1 MIKNKKYFIKSQGCQ
16 MNQYDSDKISDLLV
30 HHYNMTSIDDP
41 SRADLLILNTCS
53 IREKAQEKVFSQLGR
68 WRKIKEKNPDALIAV
83 GGCVATQEGKNIRQ
97 RAPEVDIV
105 FGPQT
110 LHRLPKMIDDVVSR
124 DAKPVDITF
133 PLIEKFD
140 YIPQSKKS
148 NVSQY
153 VSIMEGC
160 SKYCTFCVVPY
171 TRGEEVSRTLDE
183 IIFEASNLAKNGA
196 KEIILLGQ
204 NVNAYKGIRERDNKV
219 INFAELIRYISK
231 IEGIERI
238 RHTTSHP
245 IDFSDDLINEYKNK
259 KLCSNLHLPI
269 QSGSDFILSKMKRKH
284 TILEYKNMI
293 RKVRDVRPD
302 ISITSD
308 FIIGYPGESE
318 KYFQETLNLIEDVQF
333 DDGYSFIYSKRPG
346 TIASSEIDNTSLD
359 EKKYRLSK
367 VQDLIRKNSEKYLL
381 KLVNTKQQV
390 LVEGKSKKIKG
401 EIFGRTFTNKI
412 VHFKASEKFLGKCV
426 DVEILKANR
435 SSLYGCM

>member
-1 MIKNKKYFIKSQGCQ
+1 
-16 MNQYDSDKISDLLV
+16 MNQYDSDKISDLLA
-30 HHYNMTSIDDP
+30 HHYNMTYIDNP
-41 SRADLLILNTCS
+41 SQADLLILNTCS

-68 WRKIKEKNPDALIAV
+68 WRKIKEKNPDILIAV

-110 LHRLPKMIDDVVSR
+110 LHRLPKMIDDVVSK
-124 DAKPVDITF
+124 DNKPVDVSF

-183 IIFEASNLAKNGA
+183 IIYEASNLAKNGA

-245 IDFSDDLINEYKNK
+245 IDFSDDLINEYNNK

-293 RKVRDVRPD
+293 RKVRDVRPE

-318 KYFQETLNLIEDVQF
+318 KYFQETLNLIEDIQF

-367 VQDLIRKNSEKYLL
+367 VQDLIRKNSERYLL
-381 KLVNTKQQV
+381 KLVNTEQQV

-412 VHFKASEKFLGKCV
+412 VHFKASDKFLGKCV

>member
-1 MIKNKKYFIKSQGCQ
+1 
-16 MNQYDSDKISDLLV
+16 MNQYDSDKISDLLA
-30 HHYNMTSIDDP
+30 HHYNMTHIGDP
-41 SRADLLILNTCS
+41 SQADLLILNTCS
-53 IREKAQEKVFSQLGR
+53 IREKAQEKVFSELGR
-68 WRKIKEKNPDALIAV
+68 WRKIKKNNPGTLIAV
-83 GGCVATQEGKNIRQ
+83 GGCVATQEGKNIQQ

-110 LHRLPKMIDDVVSR
+110 LHRLPKMIDDVFTKKS
-124 DAKPVDITF
+124 KPVDVTF

-148 NVSQY
+148 DVSQY

-171 TRGEEVSRTLDE
+171 TRGEEISRTLDG
-183 IIFEASNLAKNGA
+183 IIYEVSNLAKNGV

-204 NVNAYKGIRERDNKV
+204 NVNAYKGIRQKDNKP
-219 INFAELIRYISK
+219 INFSELIRYISK
-231 IEGIERI
+231 VEGIERI

-245 IDFSDDLINEYKNK
+245 IDFSDDLINEYNNK

-284 TILEYKNMI
+284 TALEYKNMI
-293 RKVRDVRPD
+293 RKVRSVRPD

-308 FIIGYPGESE
+308 FIIGYPGETE
-318 KYFQETLNLIEDVQF
+318 NHFQETLDLISDIEF

-346 TIASSEIDNTSLD
+346 TIASSEIDNVSLE
-359 EKKYRLSK
+359 EKKERLSK
-367 VQDLIRKNSEKYLL
+367 VQNLLRKNSEKYLSQ
-381 KLVNTKQQV
+381 LVNTKQRI

-401 EIFGRTFTNKI
+401 ELYGRTFTNKI
-412 VHFKASEKFLGKCV
+412 VHFVASDEFLGKTIE
-426 DVEILKANR
+426 VEILKANR
-435 SSLYGCM
+435 SSLYGYINK